1 MTTAQSPRQS
11 LDSPDVEKAT
21 EATDTETIT
30 KETGSTESTE
40 TATENVEYPSAFPLA
55 LITMAVMF
63 SVFLT
68 ALDQVSLFSRR
79 HQSHTNTAN
88 LDHRRYRDS

>member
-1 MTTAQSPRQS
+1 MTATQSPRQS
-11 LDSPDVEKAT
+11 LDNRDVDKAT
-21 EATDTETIT
+21 ETADSETMT
-30 KETGSTESTE
+30 KETDSKESTD

-68 ALDQVSLFSRR
+68 ALDQVKLSFEKGSRVKLTR
-79 HQSHTNTAN
+79 
-88 LDHRRYRDS
+88 